1 MGKYLYYQDNNSGAS
16 RARAGRPHGRERT
29 FPLPSDATAAAHAE
43 IVDLLRTF
51 SVESNRLTEVFAERN
66 RMHHTDLRALLAVL
80 KAEQRGEPLTPGEL
94 GAAVGLSSGSTT
106 ALIDRLERHGHLR
119 RVRGDADRR
128 RVRLHYDPAGLAL
141 AQGFFGP
148 LGLRGKQVMDDF
160 TPGEIATVARFLR
173 AMTET
178 ITAYREELSE
188 PARERSD
195 YGRQRG

>member
-1 MGKYLYYQDNNSGAS
+1 MPTD
-16 RARAGRPHGRERT
+16 AGSAGY
-29 FPLPSDATAAAHAE
+29 AE
-43 IVDLLRTF
+43 IIDLLRAF
-51 SVESNRLTEVFAERN
+51 SVESNRLTEVFAERH

-94 GAAVGLSSGSTT
+94 SAEVGLSSGSTT

-119 RVRGDADRR
+119 RVRADADRR
-128 RVRLHYDPAGLAL
+128 RVRLRYDPAGLVL

-148 LGLRGKQVMDDF
+148 LGQRGKQVMDDF

-178 ITAYREELSE
+178 VARYREELSG
-188 PARERSD
+188 PA
-195 YGRQRG
+195 G